1 MWMHKLCLFPLRC
14 LEWCTRHVDC
24 CRISS
29 AVNIWFTNPLMVGTC
44 KYLKNC
50 HDEVCRLVYIEDR
63 QVVYGF
69 ERPLRAVPNSFVW
82 LFAQILSSRL
92 SGACEISGF
101 RLASV
106 LARRSS
112 PYFCFTRDG
121 RSLCIR
127 FSHVKVRAPH
137 LPPVSHHGE

>member
-1 MWMHKLCLFPLRC
+1 ML
-14 LEWCTRHVDC
+14 
-24 CRISS
+24 
-29 AVNIWFTNPLMVGTC
+29 GTC

-50 HDEVCRLVYIEDR
+50 HDEVCLLVYIR
-63 QVVYGF
+63 GQTGGLKFMAAGF
-69 ERPLRAVPNSFVW
+69 KRPLRAVPNSFVS
-82 LFAQILSSRL
+82 LFARILSSRL
-92 SGACEISGF
+92 SGACEMSGF

-106 LARRSS
+106 SARRSS